1 MDEHERWVLEAAV
14 DWKLPVR
21 VITGPDAGQRLNR
34 AHHGLDPE
42 GVIEVLRGLLRQG
55 AIALFRDGQGQH
67 HQTEEALRAAV
78 EQGDAGPSP
87 PGSFFYGLT
96 PSGGELWEAVA
107 QPDWARYID
116 ASYGIDPNDAEVICA
131 DPVRL
136 NDYVSSKYQKCRPI
150 SGTVCRDQVK
160 PWQATYWKMLPLGH
174 RIRYSYDPDESS
186 RPQGVGRYRLEQ
198 AVWYQEANEW
208 FIR

>member
-14 DWKLPVR
+14 DLKLPVR

-34 AHHGLDPE
+34 PHHGLDPE
-42 GVIEVLRGLLRQG
+42 GVIEVLRRLLRQG
-55 AIALFRDGQGQH
+55 AIALFRDGQDQH
-67 HQTEEALRAAV
+67 HQAEEDLRAVV
-78 EQGDAGPSP
+78 EQGHAGPSP
-87 PGSFFYGLT
+87 PGSCFYGLT
-96 PSGGELWEAVA
+96 ASGGELWEAVA
-107 QPDWARYID
+107 QPAWARYLD

-136 NDYVSSKYQKCRPI
+136 NHYVSSKYQQYRPI
-150 SGTVCRDQVK
+150 SGTVCRDHVK

-174 RIRYSYDPDESS
+174 RIRYSYDPDDRS
-186 RPQGVGRYRLEQ
+186 RPQGIGNYLLER
-198 AVWYQEANEW
+198 AAWYQEANEW